1 MSVTPTPIHD
11 PAPAAQVVAERIA
24 ASMKVPVS
32 VAVVLGSGIKA
43 LEDLVEGG
51 SISYGELPGFPE
63 ATVAGHAGVLSWGRL
78 GPDGPGVIV
87 ARGRFHLYEGH
98 GIGEA
103 MTLVEL
109 FHALGIPN
117 LVLTNAAGGLRAD
130 WRPGDLML
138 MNDHLNFQGVQGGFP
153 IPGTPALEGLAGLH
167 PVECYDLGWRQRLAK
182 AALQQA
188 VPLREGVYVG
198 LLGPSYETMA
208 ENRFLVFAGADA
220 VGMSTVPEA
229 ARAASRGA
237 KVIAISCITNI
248 SITPTGAAE
257 TSHQEVVDVAKAASA
272 NVEAVLRAAILTA
285 PGLSDTRSGGL

>member
-1 MSVTPTPIHD
+1 MTATPTPIHD
-11 PAPAAQVVAERIA
+11 PAAAAEALKTRIA
-24 ASMKVPVS
+24 ASMKVPVT

-78 GPDGPGVIV
+78 GADGPGVIV

-98 GIGEA
+98 GVGEA

-109 FHALGIPN
+109 FHAIGIRN
-117 LVLTNAAGGLRAD
+117 VVLTNAAGGLRAE
-130 WRPGDLML
+130 WRPGDLMI
-138 MNDHLNFQGVQGGFP
+138 MTDHLNFQGVQGGFP
-153 IPGTPALEGLAGLH
+153 IPGTPALGELAGLR
-167 PVECYDLGWRQRLAK
+167 PVECYDLAWRQRLQR
-182 AALQQA
+182 AALEQA

-208 ENRFLVFAGADA
+208 ENRYLVFAGADA

-229 ARAASRGA
+229 ARAFSRGG
-237 KVIAISCITNI
+237 KVIGISCITNI
-248 SITPTGAAE
+248 SITPTGAKE

-272 NVEAVLRAAILTA
+272 NMEALLRAAVLTA
-285 PGLSDTRSGGL
+285 PGA

>member
-1 MSVTPTPIHD
+1 MTAPAPIHD
-11 PAPAAQVVAERIA
+11 PAPAAQVVAERIKA
-24 ASMKVPVS
+24 TMKVPVS

-43 LEDLVEGG
+43 LEDLCEGG
-51 SISYGELPGFPE
+51 SISYGELPGMPE

-78 GPDGPGVIV
+78 GEDGPGVIV

-98 GIGEA
+98 GVGEA
-103 MTLVEL
+103 MVLVEL
-109 FHALGIPN
+109 FQSLGIPN

-130 WRPGDLML
+130 WRPGDLMI
-138 MNDHLNFQGVQGGFP
+138 MTDHLNFQGVQGGFP
-153 IPGTPALEGLAGLH
+153 IPGTPALGELAGLR
-167 PVECYDLGWRQRLAK
+167 PVECYDLAWRQRLAR
-182 AALQQA
+182 AALSQA

-208 ENRFLVFAGADA
+208 ENRYLVFAGADA

-229 ARAASRGA
+229 ARFASRGS

-272 NVEAVLRAAILTA
+272 NMEAVLRAAVLTA
-285 PGLSDTRSGGL
+285 SSD

>member
-1 MSVTPTPIHD
+1 MTAPAPIHD
-11 PAPAAQVVAERIA
+11 PVPAANLVAGRIKA
-24 ASMKVPVS
+24 TMSVPVS

-51 SISYGELPGFPE
+51 SIPYSELPGMPE

-78 GPDGPGVIV
+78 GPDGPGVMV

-103 MTLVEL
+103 MVLVEL
-109 FHALGIPN
+109 FHALGIPD

-138 MNDHLNFQGVQGGFP
+138 MTDHLNFQGVQGGFP
-153 IPGTPALEGLAGLH
+153 IPGTALDDVAGLR
-167 PVECYDLGWRQRLAK
+167 PIECYDPAWRQRLAK
-182 AALQQA
+182 AALDQA

-208 ENRFLVFAGADA
+208 ENRWLVEAGADA

-229 ARAASRGA
+229 ARYASRGR
-237 KVIAISCITNI
+237 KVIGISCITNI
-248 SITPTGAAE
+248 SITPKGAAE

-272 NVEAVLRAAILTA
+272 NMEALLRAAVRTA
-285 PGLSDTRSGGL
+285 PGLPDPRSGGL